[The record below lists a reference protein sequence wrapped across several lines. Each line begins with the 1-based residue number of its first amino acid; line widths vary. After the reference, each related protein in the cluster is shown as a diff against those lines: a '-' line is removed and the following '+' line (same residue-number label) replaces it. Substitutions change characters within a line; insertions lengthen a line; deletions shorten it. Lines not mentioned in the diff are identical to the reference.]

1 LTITAVVVAI
11 VAVGFTEWRLWQ
23 GMDLADESYYVAV
36 PYRFSV
42 GSRPFV
48 DELGV
53 LQVPT
58 FLVYPF
64 VKPFV
69 ELQGG
74 SGDGIMMYTR
84 HLYLLFAIGVAA
96 AVFFALRR
104 RLLWP
109 YALLI
114 AAVYVSYVLFD
125 LTQLSYN
132 TMGAGF
138 LTLGVAFGLLALWR
152 DRDGGEPAGAA
163 GGGTA
168 SPAAADAA
176 PSAVGGSVPGGPQ
189 IGSPPVMRARTWSWW
204 FAAAGLAHGL
214 AGFAFPTLWALL
226 PLYAVVLAVCVWTE
240 ARRLGDQATWRRWLA
255 AAGGYSAA
263 AAIVAVV
270 EVAIVLSFGWE
281 NVRRSLHFSFSG
293 AKEIDQVGGLSK
305 LGEILGGFGRFLW
318 SRPYLLIAAVVL
330 VLVYRYAPRL
340 GRGLLV
346 LLPIPLYLAGQRSM
360 LEAAGFVI
368 VLSLL
373 GPYLYLFLPRAVR
386 RPANLLLLW
395 AALPGIAAGLLS
407 GWTSAEGY
415 PHAALGMMPA
425 LMASLAFFTWAL
437 LGVRA
442 EPATTGLS
450 AAAVGRPEDAAAS
463 VGTAAASL
471 GTAAASLG
479 ETAAR
484 PDETIP
490 HLPAAAEAAGTSR
503 LPFRDAGERVARHG
517 PVLAAVAL
525 SAIVAICVVF
535 QFQFIAR
542 NVPYGELTAWM
553 DSGPY
558 WGIHTTADR
567 KAYLEEF
574 ERTLEANSSP
584 EDRLLVWSQFP
595 GAYLFWPYRTATCSV
610 WIGEGTPESLMP
622 WYLSEWVKRRQTV
635 PTLVVRT
642 RGAGTM
648 TDAEFARAYDVQ
660 LMYPIALR
668 RGTYTFLRRPPGFVP
683 PILR

>member
-1 LTITAVVVAI
+1 
-11 VAVGFTEWRLWQ
+11 
-23 GMDLADESYYVAV
+23 M
-36 PYRFSV
+36 
-42 GSRPFV
+42 
-48 DELGV
+48 
-53 LQVPT
+53 
-58 FLVYPF
+58 
-64 VKPFV
+64 
-69 ELQGG
+69 
-74 SGDGIMMYTR
+74 
-84 HLYLLFAIGVAA
+84 
-96 AVFFALRR
+96 
-104 RLLWP
+104 
-109 YALLI
+109 I
-114 AAVYVSYVLFD
+114 AAVYVSFVLFD

-152 DRDGGEPAGAA
+152 ERDGGEPAGAA
-163 GGGTA
+163 GGDTA
-168 SPAAADAA
+168 SPAAAHAA
-176 PSAVGGSVPGGPQ
+176 PVAADGSVPGGPGT
-189 IGSPPVMRARTWSWW
+189 GSSSIVRAHAWSWW

-226 PLYAVVLAVCVWTE
+226 PVYAVVLAVCVRLE
-240 ARRLGDQATWRRWLA
+240 ARHRGEHAVWRQWLA

-263 AAIVAVV
+263 AAIVALV

-281 NVRRSLHFSFSG
+281 NVRRSLRFSFSG
-293 AKEIDQVGGLSK
+293 AKEIDQVGGLPK
-305 LGEILGGFGRFLW
+305 LGEILGGLGRFLW

-386 RPANLLLLW
+386 RPASLLLLW

-425 LMASLAFFTWAL
+425 LMASLAFLVWAM
-437 LGVRA
+437 LGVKA
-442 EPATTGLS
+442 EPAAVGLPVAALGRPE
-450 AAAVGRPEDAAAS
+450 AAAVGPPVAADGRPEDAAAS
-463 VGTAAASL
+463 PGTAVGRPCGGSSRPVEAAVH
-471 GTAAASLG
+471 
-479 ETAAR
+479 
-484 PDETIP
+484 P
-490 HLPAAAEAAGTSR
+490 PAAEGASTSR
-503 LPFRDAGERVARHG
+503 LPFHDAGERVARHG
-517 PVLAAVAL
+517 PALAAVAL
-525 SAIVAICVVF
+525 TAIVAICVVF

-542 NVPYGELTAWM
+542 NVPYGDLTAWM

-558 WGIHTTADR
+558 WGIHTTAQR
-567 KAYLEEF
+567 KAYLDEF

-584 EDRLLVWSQFP
+584 QDRLLVWSQFP

-610 WIGEGTPESLMP
+610 WIGEGTPESRMP
-622 WYLSEWVKRRQTV
+622 WYLSEWVERRRIV

-642 RGAGTM
+642 VGAGALS
-648 TDAEFARAYDVQ
+648 DAEFARAYQIQ
-660 LMYPIALR
+660 LLYPIDLR
-668 RGTYTFLRRPPGFVP
+668 RPTYTFLRRPPGFVP